1 MKAIIKGHYICERK
15 VTWLPW
21 WYNRIGETIDV
32 DNKHI
37 KYIGNSEEYYYVC
50 DGHKYIGVT
59 DVILLSELRKQKLER
74 ILNNE

>member
-1 MKAIIKGHYICERK
+1 MKAIIKGHYISAMN
-15 VTWLPW
+15 VTWFPW

-32 DNKHI
+32 YECNKDFFGDLVYVCEDNK
-37 KYIGNSEEYYYVC
+37 YIN
-50 DGHKYIGVT
+50 VT